1 MTTAGSGVES
11 LPAEVRPYLTELI
24 RRTRIVYDAHLI
36 GVLAVG
42 SLALADYRHGRSDID
57 VMVVVDPA
65 APARTH
71 RELAA
76 ALAHNEL
83 PCPAAGLE
91 LVVYDADFAAS
102 GSSGAG
108 YLLNMNT
115 GPLLPAVADFEPKD
129 SPGFWYVIDRA
140 IAHQCGVSLAGR
152 PVRAV
157 LAPPSRNAIR
167 AAVSASVRE
176 HATGVGHLPDN
187 RVLNGCRAVLFG
199 RTGRWMPKR
208 EAGRVVAESA
218 PEFAVLIEQ
227 AIRSFAG
234 PRSAALPLPADD
246 IATFSDWVCRSVT
259 EAASTNGE

>member
-1 MTTAGSGVES
+1 MTAGAGVDS
-11 LPAEVRPYLTELI
+11 LPVEVRPYLTELVRRI
-24 RRTRIVYDAHLI
+24 RIAYGPHLV

-65 APARTH
+65 AAARTH

-76 ALAHNEL
+76 ALDHTEL

-108 YLLNMNT
+108 YLLNLNT
-115 GPLLPAVADFEPKD
+115 GQLLPAVADFDPRD

-140 IAHQCGVSLAGR
+140 IAYQSGVSLAGP

-157 LAPPSRNAIR
+157 LAPPSRTGTL

-176 HATGVGHLPDN
+176 HTTGAGHLPDN

-218 PEFAVLIEQ
+218 PEFAVLVEQ

-234 PRSAALPLPADD
+234 PRSAARALPADEV
-246 IATFSDWVCRSVT
+246 AVFLEWVRRNVT
-259 EAASTNGE
+259 EAASRGGE